1 MTLSPAGLA
10 LIKRFEGLR
19 TEAYRCPAGVW
30 TIGYGSTRGVREGMR
45 ITEAQAESLLVED
58 CKRFERAVV
67 GMVEVPITQ
76 GQFDALVSFAFN
88 LGAEAL
94 RRSTLLRLLN
104 QSRYAEAASQFPRWN
119 KAGGRVLDG
128 LTKRRAAERA
138 MFEGKA

>member
-1 MTLSPAGLA
+1 MQISPAGLA

-30 TIGYGSTRGVREGMR
+30 TIGYGSTRGVREGMK
-45 ITEAQAESLLVED
+45 ITEAQAEALLLRDVE
-58 CKRFERAVV
+58 RFERDVV

-76 GQFDALVSFAFN
+76 GMFDALVSFAFN
-88 LGAEAL
+88 LGAEAM

-104 QSRYAEAASQFPRWN
+104 QSRYADAAQQFARWN

-138 MFEGKA
+138 LFEGTA

>member
-1 MTLSPAGLA
+1 MRVSTAGLA

-45 ITEAQAESLLVED
+45 ITEAQAEALLLRDVE
-58 CKRFERAVV
+58 RFERAVA

-76 GQFDALVSFAFN
+76 GQLDALVSFAFN
-88 LGAEAL
+88 LGPEAL
-94 RRSTLLRLLN
+94 RRSTLLKRLN
-104 QSRYAEAASQFPRWN
+104 ASEYAKAAQEFARWN
-119 KAGGRVLDG
+119 RAGGRVLPG

-138 MFEGKA
+138 MFEGTA